1 MEGASPG
8 SGLPEKYM
16 YDGGGG
22 GGWESKSLRISFLE
36 AVSGFRMSFS
46 CLCILFF

>member
-8 SGLPEKYM
+8 SGLPEKYI

-22 GGWESKSLRISFLE
+22 GGGGSPK
-36 AVSGFRMSFS
+36 V
-46 CLCILFF
+46 

>member
-22 GGWESKSLRISFLE
+22 GGGGSPK
-36 AVSGFRMSFS
+36 V
-46 CLCILFF
+46 

>member
-8 SGLPEKYM
+8 SGLPEKYI

-22 GGWESKSLRISFLE
+22 GGGGGSPK
-36 AVSGFRMSFS
+36 V
-46 CLCILFF
+46 